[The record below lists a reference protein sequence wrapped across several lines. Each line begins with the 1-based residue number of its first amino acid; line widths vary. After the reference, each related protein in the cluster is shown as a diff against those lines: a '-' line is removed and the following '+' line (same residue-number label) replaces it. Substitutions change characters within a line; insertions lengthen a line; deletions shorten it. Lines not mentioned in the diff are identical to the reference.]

1 LKKQL
6 TGEER
11 RKAIIK
17 EWSGVGLEIL
27 KWLFVLFLLLPIR
40 SPKGTLTEFAR
51 IMLGYLL
58 FIIFGGK
65 IFYDTIIM
73 GMIRKRYA
81 SAKKDALMFFFMVF
95 IIAVVVGFVL
105 VLFGLLITEY
115 IKNSQGSSQ
124 SF

>member
-1 LKKQL
+1 LK
-6 TGEER
+6 EELKGVAK

-17 EWSGVGLEIL
+17 EWSGTALEIL
-27 KWLFVLFLLLPIR
+27 RWLFVLWLILPMR
-40 SPKGTLTEFAR
+40 SPKGTLLELAR

-73 GMIRKRYA
+73 GMIRQRYA
-81 SAKKDALMFFFMVF
+81 SAKKDALMFFGMVL
-95 IIAVVVGFVL
+95 IIAVVVGFVIVLMGFLL
-105 VLFGLLITEY
+105 VAYFN
-115 IKNSQGSSQ
+115 NSQGGSQ